1 VSGTT
6 KCRCRLAVD
15 TKIDN
20 YVATRDMSATYP
32 AKQIDVSWEIYVKN
46 SVGEIIHKMSLKD
59 AFNGLGHSCGSILK
73 KSDLKGETTL
83 VFEIHIRPT
92 PKYCNYSKYA
102 QPQNTFS
109 ENMLNIFL
117 DEDSA
122 DIAFKVK
129 GHNIYAHK
137 AILKAQA
144 PDLAELCD
152 GCDETNQMPIND
164 VEPEIFQ
171 LMLKTL
177 YGSKLTPVDWHENSE
192 SILRAAGK
200 YGFSS
205 LECEAEYWYVKQTD
219 RFTVDNVIGHLL
231 KADSNNLTHL
241 KEAAMEFILNHAE
254 DVVCSDSYDNL
265 DESPTLRKEVMV
277 ALSKK
282 VSGDKR
288 KREEEDEEEESQSED
303 ED

>member
-1 VSGTT
+1 
-6 KCRCRLAVD
+6 
-15 TKIDN
+15 
-20 YVATRDMSATYP
+20 
-32 AKQIDVSWEIYVKN
+32 VKD
-46 SVGEIIHKMSLKD
+46 H
-59 AFNGLGHSCGSILK
+59 
-73 KSDLKGETTL
+73 T
-83 VFEIHIRPT
+83 
-92 PKYCNYSKYA
+92 
-102 QPQNTFS
+102 
-109 ENMLNIFL
+109 
-117 DEDSA
+117 
-122 DIAFKVK
+122 
-129 GHNIYAHK
+129 IYAHK

-177 YGSKLTPVDWHENSE
+177 YGSKLTPVDWDKNSE
-192 SILRAAGK
+192 SILYAAGK

-231 KADSNNLTHL
+231 KADSKNLSHL

-254 DVVCSDSYDNL
+254 DVVSSDSYDNL

-277 ALSKK
+277 ALSKRSQVTNESVK
-282 VSGDKR
+282 RRMKRRSHNPKTRTKFLINQGDR
-288 KREEEDEEEESQSED
+288 CE
-303 ED
+303 